1 MKQTCEIGILL
12 DQFDVIC
19 LQETWLSK
27 YECNNINTYLEGY
40 NGVANSPN
48 EDSNDVMAGRQNH
61 REGVAIVW
69 KSGLSAIT
77 PIMFESNW
85 IIGIKITTDHKIM
98 YILNFYLPHDS
109 PDNKEEFMSRLSN
122 LTAIVEDL
130 ECSCVNIVGDF
141 NSNILSK
148 LSNNALN
155 LQEFCE
161 YMNYRWSSKHFLPS
175 DSFTYV
181 SEAWGTPSWLDHCIS
196 SADGFNGI
204 DNMTVLSD
212 FILSDH
218 FPFVV
223 NF

>member
-1 MKQTCEIGILL
+1 
-12 DQFDVIC
+12 
-19 LQETWLSK
+19 
-27 YECNNINTYLEGY
+27 
-40 NGVANSPN
+40 
-48 EDSNDVMAGRQNH
+48 
-61 REGVAIVW
+61 
-69 KSGLSAIT
+69 
-77 PIMFESNW
+77 
-85 IIGIKITTDHKIM
+85 M
-98 YILNFYLPHDS
+98 YILNVYLPYDS
-109 PDNKEEFMSRLSN
+109 PDNDEEFMSRLSN

-161 YMNYRWSSKHFLPS
+161 YMNYRWSSKHFLPG

-196 SADGFNGI
+196 SADGFNAI
-204 DNMTVLSD
+204 DNMAVLRD

-223 NF
+223 NFKVHCIPDVDNTVPKNPKKLVNWPNLKDHEKDSYKQESDKTFEGYYCTL